1 MAYKN
6 AKLNSLNAYY
16 SYETTELN
24 LKKNVQQAYTDALGA
39 LKKYYATQ
47 KSVESFTEAYNYT
60 RVKFDAG
67 IATALDYNTAKTNL
81 AKAESDM
88 LQAKYT
94 YVFKLKVLDY
104 YEGKPMKL

>member
-1 MAYKN
+1 N
-6 AKLNSLNAYY
+6 SKLNELYAYY

-24 LKKNVQQAYTDALGA
+24 LRKNVQQAYADAMGA
-39 LKKYYATQ
+39 LKKYHATQ
-47 KSVESFTEAYNYT
+47 KSEASFKEAYNYI
-60 RVKFDAG
+60 RAKFDAG
-67 IATALDYNTAKTNL
+67 VSTSLDYNTAKTNL

-104 YEGKPMKL
+104 YEGKPLKL